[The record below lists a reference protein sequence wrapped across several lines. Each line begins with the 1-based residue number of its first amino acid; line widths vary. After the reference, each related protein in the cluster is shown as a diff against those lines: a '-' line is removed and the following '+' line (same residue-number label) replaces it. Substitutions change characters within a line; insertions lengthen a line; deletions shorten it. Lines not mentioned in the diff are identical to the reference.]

1 MAASATSV
9 HGERE
14 CNGERLRR
22 PRVAVHEHGPARTR
36 RLRTVQAPVRTR
48 GELPPTARS
57 ARDSPPPRGHPQ
69 QTPPASSCPR
79 AARMRASIASPQT
92 TCSLSPRRARIGSA
106 SRTASWAARRRSSI
120 ASSVFPWP
128 TSALEIAR
136 EVQGP
141 AACAKSTGPYE
152 RVDLVGQREESF
164 ELRNRL
170 EGRRLLEEPFERDGD
185 AQSKLGFPMLQRPG
199 ERGTEVRKLSESRP
213 RRSV

>member
-69 QTPPASSCPR
+69 QTPPASSCPW

-141 AACAKSTGPYE
+141 AACANGTGP
-152 RVDLVGQREESF
+152 
-164 ELRNRL
+164 
-170 EGRRLLEEPFERDGD
+170 
-185 AQSKLGFPMLQRPG
+185 
-199 ERGTEVRKLSESRP
+199 VRAGRP
-213 RRSV
+213 RRTAGGELRIAQSPRRASSARGTLRARRRCAEQARFPHAPAPRRTRHGSSEAQ